1 MDQTLP
7 QWSLSRN
14 IELVFWD
21 IYIYILSKSKL
32 VRKVF
37 KFYATLSI
45 TYDLNEVFRQAGL
58 MSITGLL
65 FGSAGSLLIN
75 FLNLLLINL

>member
-1 MDQTLP
+1 MNQTLP

-21 IYIYILSKSKL
+21 IYIYILSRSKL

-37 KFYATLSI
+37 KFFATLSI
-45 TYDLNEVFRQAGL
+45 TYDLAEVMRKA
-58 MSITGLL
+58 SIISISGLL
-65 FGSAGSLLIN
+65 LGSAGSL
-75 FLNLLLINL
+75 FINLVSLL

>member
-1 MDQTLP
+1 MNQTLP

-21 IYIYILSKSKL
+21 IYIYILSRSKL

-37 KFYATLSI
+37 KFFATLSI
-45 TYDLNEVFRQAGL
+45 TYDLAEVMREA
-58 MSITGLL
+58 SIISISGLL
-65 FGSAGSLLIN
+65 LGSAGSL
-75 FLNLLLINL
+75 FINLVSLL

>member
-1 MDQTLP
+1 MNQTLP

-21 IYIYILSKSKL
+21 IYISILSKSKL

-37 KFYATLSI
+37 KFFATLSI
-45 TYDLNEVFRQAGL
+45 TYDLPEVMRKS
-58 MSITGLL
+58 SIISISGLL
-65 FGSAGSLLIN
+65 LGSAASLFINLISLL
-75 FLNLLLINL
+75 

>member
-1 MDQTLP
+1 MNQTLP

-21 IYIYILSKSKL
+21 IYISILSRSKL

-37 KFYATLSI
+37 KFFATLSI
-45 TYDLNEVFRQAGL
+45 TYDLAEVMRKA
-58 MSITGLL
+58 SIISISGLL
-65 FGSAGSLLIN
+65 LGSAGSL
-75 FLNLLLINL
+75 FINLVSLL

>member
-1 MDQTLP
+1 MNQTLT

-21 IYIYILSKSKL
+21 IYIYVLSKSKL

-37 KFYATLSI
+37 KFFATLSI
-45 TYDLNEVFRQAGL
+45 TYDLTDMTRKVGIL
-58 MSITGLL
+58 SITGLL
-65 FGSAGSLLIN
+65 FGSAVSLLIN
-75 FLNLLLINL
+75 FLTLLLIQ